1 MIPAKP
7 NEVGYQKRLNKSF
20 AQFFGLEYLTSPKFS
35 FKN

>member
-7 NEVGYQKRLNKSF
+7 NEVSHYKRLNKSF
-20 AQFFGLEYLTSPKFS
+20 AQFYGLEYLTSPKFS